1 MESFHIHGNQKRGTR
16 ESLYITLT
24 SNINNEK
31 YKIYKKYSGKQYY
44 VYSDMIISKN
54 ILSRAPRC
62 LKIIFH
68 FFFQDENYNFILFD
82 ILCSSTVYGSVWLQ
96 EVLYELSNLFILLLK
111 WEINEKKL
119 HIYWLYTICS
129 CVLKIITKPM
139 LL

>member
-1 MESFHIHGNQKRGTR
+1 MESFHIHGNKKRGTR

-24 SNINNEK
+24 SNINNKK

-54 ILSRAPRC
+54 ILSRAP
-62 LKIIFH
+62 LFENNFS
-68 FFFQDENYNFILFD
+68 FFFQDENYNFILFV

-111 WEINEKKL
+111 WGINEKKL

-129 CVLKIITKPM
+129 CVLKIIT
-139 LL
+139 